1 MGTAT
6 LTSIG
11 TGSPVDATG
20 DQLDQYKAALGGDV
34 VPRNTSGVA
43 TDQGGNLGSS
53 TYQWYNLYV
62 KNSIIQDGSILDF
75 SNLTG
80 NLYQIVSG
88 EAQSDGYPTYMT
100 VISSTAGAYLDT
112 QTTDFSF
119 IANGTSK
126 TITSTSSVTFT
137 GLTLATSSTANQCL
151 VNDTAYSGSL
161 TFTKTEG
168 EHGAFITIDTEGAS
182 VTALDQSI
190 QVFKNTTSGEFFLTF
205 LDTTNHK
212 LTPIKR
218 GIGTTSRGAM
228 NNNEI
233 LALMKTAYLFLN
245 VDGSTTYT
253 TYNYPKY
260 TDSAPSG
267 PTSGDWYFDFTAHV
281 WYRYSGSAWVAINA
295 HFVGFAWCDF
305 GACAGVEPMDFDK
318 AWKTDLQCQ
327 IEYLSASKTR
337 IKMCKINVAG
347 INIEFPLGRE
357 IDLDLSAS
365 GDRESGVSEAA
376 STLYYIYCDKNFKLR
391 YSDVCP
397 RPKDKRHGY
406 YHPKYYWRCIGT
418 VWNNAGSNLAQFIHS
433 ENSYNYFIN
442 GTGGADSDNF
452 TTPPAGVTGT
462 LTTSYLT
469 YEIKSIPPFAVM
481 FNANIFWGVT
491 GESSGFS
498 YLYLRFRG
506 NTYSNYG
513 VGFTT
518 GSSSIDSANSAFQNI
533 SLQNST
539 ISAREARDL
548 VNHIN
553 IAPIGY
559 AVKF

>member
-1 MGTAT
+1 MGIGT

-20 DQLDQYKAALGGDV
+20 DQLDQYKAALGGDI
-34 VPRNTSGVA
+34 VPRNTSGVP

-62 KNSIIQDGSILDF
+62 KNSIIQDGAILDF
-75 SNLTG
+75 SNLTT
-80 NLYQIVSG
+80 NLFQIVSG

-100 VISSTAGAYLDT
+100 VITSSAGAYLDT

-126 TITSTSSVTFT
+126 TVTSTSSITFT
-137 GLTLATSSTANQCL
+137 GLTLATSSTANQVL

-168 EHGAFITIDTEGAS
+168 EHGAFIVIDTEGAS
-182 VTALDQSI
+182 VTALDNTI
-190 QVFKNTTSGEFFLTF
+190 QVFKNTTSGEFFLTH

-218 GIGTTSRGAM
+218 GIGTTARGAM

-260 TDSAPSG
+260 ADSAPSG
-267 PTSGDWYFDFTAHV
+267 PSSGDWYFDFTANL
-281 WYRYSGSAWVAINA
+281 WYRYSGVAWVAIDA
-295 HFVGFAWCDF
+295 HFIGFAWSDF
-305 GACAGVEPMDFDK
+305 GACAGVESMDFDK
-318 AWKTDLQCQ
+318 AWKDDLNIQ
-327 IEYLSASKTR
+327 IDYFSASKTR
-337 IKMCKINVAG
+337 IRLSKINVAG
-347 INIEFPLGRE
+347 TNIELPLGRE

-365 GDRESGVSEAA
+365 GDRESGVSEFA
-376 STLYYIYCDKNFKLR
+376 STLYYIYCDKNGKFR

-397 RPKDKRHGY
+397 RPKDKRKGY
-406 YHPKYYWRCIGT
+406 YHPKYYWRCVGT
-418 VWNNAGSNLAQFIHS
+418 VYNDGSSNIVPF
-433 ENSYNYFIN
+433 ENKNGFYEYQQN
-442 GTGGADSDNF
+442 GTGAADISTATGINGVVAVTSSYALYPFLQLPPCVNSALFYGA
-452 TTPPAGVTGT
+452 TTAAGGSR
-462 LTTSYLT
+462 L
-469 YEIKSIPPFAVM
+469 IHRK
-481 FNANIFWGVT
+481 
-491 GESSGFS
+491 
-498 YLYLRFRG
+498 RG
-506 NTYSNYG
+506 NTYGVSLISYEGAASGSTWKVEAYVENTTKSLIYG
-513 VGFTT
+513 SQVW
-518 GSSSIDSANSAFQNI
+518 
-533 SLQNST
+533 
-539 ISAREARDL
+539 
-548 VNHIN
+548 N

-559 AVKF
+559 KVNF